1 LSALSKEQIAS
12 REKTLL
18 AALLLSLWAPLAT
31 GLAVV
36 LSRSTTQLADFIR
49 RSVEL
54 IALFIS
60 WWVFRYLERKGV
72 LNPQSKARLEKMAG
86 LSVAAT
92 MVCSGVI
99 LLIVALSRLAYF
111 EPGGNVYP
119 GLAIALLGLATNTW
133 FWRRYTRL
141 TREQYSSI
149 IDNQRQLYRAKA
161 FVDLM
166 VLGALT
172 AVAVNPT
179 HIWTRYIDVIGSLA
193 VVGYLVWSGLRSGRT
208 TLSDRVQ
215 P

>member
-1 LSALSKEQIAS
+1 M
-12 REKTLL
+12 
-18 AALLLSLWAPLAT
+18 
-31 GLAVV
+31 V

-60 WWVFRYLERKGV
+60 WYVFRYLERKGA
-72 LNPQSKARLEKMAG
+72 LNPQAKTRWEKMAG

-99 LLIVALSRLAYF
+99 LLIVALSRLSHF

-119 GLAIALLGLATNTW
+119 GLVIAVLGLATNSW

-179 HIWTRYIDVIGSLA
+179 HLWTRYIDIMGSLA
-193 VVGYLVWSGLRSGRT
+193 VVVYLIWSGLRSGRT
-208 TLSDRVQ
+208 TLFNKVQ